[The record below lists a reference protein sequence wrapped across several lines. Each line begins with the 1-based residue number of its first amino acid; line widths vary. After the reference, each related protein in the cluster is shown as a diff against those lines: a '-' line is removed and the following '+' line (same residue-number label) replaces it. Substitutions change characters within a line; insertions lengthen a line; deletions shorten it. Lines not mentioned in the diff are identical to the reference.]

1 MESFFSASQEEK
13 DLKPKDLF
21 KRLAKAAAKPKD
33 KDWRTKESL
42 RRSSMKRDQI
52 GSTTASIK
60 RHQSSLKKSML
71 KRGSS
76 QADIR
81 MCLTRCR
88 AALCYTILKCN
99 AGLTLKNWWL
109 STPCCQITLLPL
121 GSFSRLCTVI
131 GVVLCRRAYAIF
143 KTALTTYNEEN
154 SGSAVTSTEQAGAGL

>member
-13 DLKPKDLF
+13 ELKPKDLF

-88 AALCYTILKCN
+88 AVLCWTILTCN

-109 STPCCQITLLPL
+109 LTPCCQITLLPQGSLL
-121 GSFSRLCTVI
+121 GPLVYLKRRFKSYSCMYYCAGEHTRSSR
-131 GVVLCRRAYAIF
+131 RR
-143 KTALTTYNEEN
+143 
-154 SGSAVTSTEQAGAGL
+154 